1 MSEESKSAFTG
12 RGRKMNTKWTVR
24 FGDIA
29 SRLIITIG
37 GIGTIAAVSLV
48 GLFLVYE
55 TLPLFMSGEVAKTA
69 GAENPWEG
77 NRPIRVG
84 VDEYNLLGYVV
95 LEDGD
100 VSVFELATGTA
111 VQNVQMLPEG
121 HPRVTSYSFLNNKDE
136 IAFGFENGT
145 VRLGE
150 IGFKTTFPPPET
162 LPDDVRALTEDQT
175 LIYNNGIVQVTP
187 EGQFRKTALSVE
199 LQDPIQVGE
208 KAEPGQAAE
217 PIVRLDLKERS
228 SGPIFVAMTA
238 SGRTTINAVSERRN
252 MLTGKT
258 TLTKTDGVV
267 PFETPEGQPLL
278 PEYLMLSGL
287 GDKVYAI
294 WDDGTLL
301 RYDARNLNDIQLAET
316 IDLLDDQ
323 DGDGDEETLNVVSFM
338 LGNTTLLVADDDGDI
353 IAWSPNKPETA
364 TTRDGILLQK
374 LHTIETKAPVTAI
387 GVSPIT
393 RTIITGQEDGGVSV
407 YFVTSEKEIAYVKTQ
422 NGVASEAETDVDIDQ
437 VAISPKEDGF
447 LAINDLR
454 YFAYTLDPGHPET
467 NIKSL
472 FGQVWY
478 EGYAEPD
485 FVWQSTGG
493 TDEFEPK
500 LSLIPLIFG
509 TLKATIY
516 SMLFGTPIALLAA
529 IYTSEFL
536 HPRVKAKL
544 KPTIELMASLPSVVL
559 GFLAGLVIA
568 PFVEDLV
575 PALIGLGFTV
585 PVAVLLGAY
594 LWQMLPG
601 PFTLRFHHYRLI
613 GILVAL
619 LVGITAAWIVGP
631 ALEAILFAGNIKLW
645 LDGQIGSGLGGWMML
660 FMPLSAVAVA
670 VIYSRVVNPAL
681 RSMSMKQGWSR
692 SGFAIVDLIK
702 FGIGIVA
709 TIAVAALIGGL
720 LTAMGIDPRGDR
732 MGDFVGTYIQRNA
745 LIVGFAM
752 GFAIIPIIYTI
763 AEDALSTVPEHLRSA
778 SLGSG
783 ATPWQTAVRI
793 IIPTAMSGLFS
804 ACMIGLGR
812 AVGETMIV
820 LMAAGN
826 TPIMQLNIFNGFRT
840 LSANLATEMPEA
852 VKGSTHY
859 RTLILAALVLFI
871 MTFMLNTVA
880 EAVRQRFRKR
890 SAQL

>member
-1 MSEESKSAFTG
+1 MSEEPKSAFTG
-12 RGRKMNTKWTVR
+12 RGRNMNTKWTVR
-24 FGDIA
+24 FGDVA
-29 SRLIITIG
+29 SRVIITVG

-55 TLPLFMSGEVAKTA
+55 TLPLFMPGEVAKTA
-69 GAENPWEG
+69 AADNPWEG
-77 NRPIRVG
+77 DRPIRVG

-95 LEDGD
+95 QQDGD
-100 VSVFELATGTA
+100 ISVFELVTGAA
-111 VQNVQMLPEG
+111 VQNIQMFPEG

-136 IAFGFENGT
+136 VAFGFEDGT

-175 LIYNNGIVQVTP
+175 LIYGNGIVQVTP
-187 EGQFRKTALSVE
+187 EGQFRKTGLTHQ
-199 LQDPIQVGE
+199 LQDPIQVG
-208 KAEPGQAAE
+208 AAAGPGKAAE
-217 PIVRLDLKERS
+217 PIVRIDLKERTT
-228 SGPIFVAMTA
+228 GPIFVAMTE
-238 SGRTTINAVSERRN
+238 SGRTTINAVRSRRN

-267 PFETPEGQPLL
+267 PFEAPAGQDGL
-278 PEYLMLSGL
+278 PDYLMLSGL

-294 WDDGTLL
+294 WNDGTLL
-301 RYDARNLNDIQLAET
+301 RYDARNINDIQLAES
-316 IDLLDDQ
+316 INLLEGVDDAKL
-323 DGDGDEETLNVVSFM
+323 TTVAFM
-338 LGNTTLLVADDDGDI
+338 LGNVSLLVADDRGDL
-353 IAWSPNKPETA
+353 IAWSPNKPEGA
-364 TTRDGILLQK
+364 TTPDGIVLHK
-374 LHTIETKAPVTAI
+374 LHTIKTEAPVTAI

-393 RTIITGQEDGGVSV
+393 RTIITGQSNGGVSI
-407 YFVTSEKEIAYVKTQ
+407 YFVTSEKEIAYVQTGDGTQ
-422 NGVASEAETDVDIDQ
+422 DGGGSA
-437 VAISPKEDGF
+437 AIEKVTIAPKEDGF
-447 LAINDLR
+447 LAVNNQR

-467 NIKSL
+467 NLKSL

-478 EGYAEPD
+478 EGYAEPK

-568 PFVEDLV
+568 PFVEDIV
-575 PALIGLGFTV
+575 PAMISLGFTV
-585 PVAVLLGAY
+585 PVAVLVGAY
-594 LWQMLPG
+594 VWQMLPG

-613 GILVAL
+613 GILIALVVGIGAAL
-619 LVGITAAWIVGP
+619 LVGPI
-631 ALEAILFAGNIKLW
+631 LETLVFAGNIKRW
-645 LDGQIGSGLGGWMML
+645 LDGQIGSGLGGWFML
-660 FMPLSAVAVA
+660 FLPLSAVAVA
-670 VIYSRVVNPAL
+670 VVFSRVVNPAM
-681 RSMSMKQGWSR
+681 RSMSMEQGWSR
-692 SGFAIVDLIK
+692 QRFAITDIVK
-702 FGIGIVA
+702 FGIG
-709 TIAVAALIGGL
+709 VAATLALALGIGGL
-720 LTAMGIDPRGDR
+720 LTVAGFDPRGTNF
-732 MGDFVGTYIQRNA
+732 GDFVGTYVQRNA

-871 MTFMLNTVA
+871 MTFILNTAA

-890 SAQL
+890 SSQL

>member
-1 MSEESKSAFTG
+1 MSETPKAFTG

-24 FGDIA
+24 FGDVA

-55 TLPLFMSGEVAKTA
+55 TLPLFMPGEIAKTA

-77 NRPIRVG
+77 DRPIHVG
-84 VDEYNLLGYVV
+84 VDEYNLTGYV
-95 LEDGD
+95 LQQDGD
-100 VSVFELATGTA
+100 ISVFELATGTA
-111 VQNVQMLPEG
+111 IKNIQMFEEG
-121 HPRVTSYSFLNNKDE
+121 HPTVTSYAFINNRDE
-136 IAFGFENGT
+136 LAFGFEDGT

-150 IGFKTTFPPPET
+150 IGFKTTFPQPET
-162 LPDDVRALTEDQT
+162 LPDNVRDLTEDQT
-175 LIYNNGIVQVTP
+175 LIYDNGVIQVTP
-187 EGQFRKTALSVE
+187 EGQFRKTELTHE
-199 LQDPIQVGE
+199 LQDPIQVGQE
-208 KAEPGQAAE
+208 AEPGQAAQAV
-217 PIVRLDLKERS
+217 VRLDVKERT

-238 SGRTTINAVSERRN
+238 DGTTTINAVSERRN
-252 MLTGKT
+252 LLTGKT

-267 PFETPEGQPLL
+267 PFEVPQGLSPL
-278 PEYLMLSGL
+278 PDYLMLSSL

-294 WDDGTLL
+294 WNDGTLL
-301 RYDARNLNDIQLAET
+301 RYDSRNLNDIQLAET
-316 IDLLDDQ
+316 VNLLEGVGDDA
-323 DGDGDEETLNVVSFM
+323 ELTTVAFM
-338 LGNTTLLVADDDGDI
+338 LGNVSLLVADNHADLF
-353 IAWSPNKPETA
+353 AWSPNKPEGA
-364 TTRDGILLQK
+364 ETRDGILLEK
-374 LHTIETKAPVTAI
+374 LQTIKTQAPVTAI

-393 RTIITGQEDGGVSV
+393 RTIITGQSDGGVSI
-407 YFVTSEKEIAYVKTQ
+407 YFVTSEKEIAYVRT
-422 NGVASEAETDVDIDQ
+422 GDGGTGAAIEQ
-437 VAISPKEDGF
+437 VAIAPKEDGF
-447 LAINDLR
+447 LAINDQR
-454 YFAYTLDPGHPET
+454 YFVYSLDPGHPET
-467 NIKSL
+467 NLKSL
-472 FGQVWY
+472 FGKVRY
-478 EGYAEPD
+478 EGYSEAS

-509 TLKATIY
+509 TIKATIY

-536 HPRVKAKL
+536 HPRIKSRI

-568 PFVEDLV
+568 PFVENIV
-575 PALIGLGFTV
+575 PAIISLAITV
-585 PVAVLLGAY
+585 PAAVLLGAY
-594 LWQMLPG
+594 VWQMLPG
-601 PFTLRFHHYRLI
+601 PFTLRFHQYRLI
-613 GILVAL
+613 GVLIAL
-619 LVGITAAWIVGP
+619 LVGIAAAMVAGP
-631 ALEAILFAGNIKLW
+631 ILESLLFAGNIKLW
-645 LDGQIGSGLGGWMML
+645 LDGQRGSGLGAWMML
-660 FMPLSAVAVA
+660 FLPLSAVAVA
-670 VIYSRVVNPAL
+670 IVFSRIINPL
-681 RSMSMKQGWSR
+681 MRSLSMEHGWSR
-692 SGFAIVDLIK
+692 QRFALTDIAK

-709 TIAVAALIGGL
+709 TIVLALIIGGL
-720 LTAMGIDPRGDR
+720 LTAVGMDPRGTNF
-732 MGDFVGTYIQRNA
+732 GDFVGTYVQRNA
-745 LIVGFAM
+745 MIVGFAM

-783 ATPWQTAVRI
+783 ATPWQTTVRI

-871 MTFMLNTVA
+871 MTFILNTAA
-880 EAVRQRFRKR
+880 ESVRQRFRKR